1 MDSSRR
7 TYGTSGGVEMTDEGI
22 ERLAAAAEQGLDQR
36 RLRPRG
42 RPALGAGAARVA
54 QVRLPPELSEALA
67 ERAARDQTKASDV
80 IRAALREYLKV

>member
-1 MDSSRR
+1 MDRNAR
-7 TYGTSGGVEMTDEGI
+7 TYGTSGGVEITDGVI
-22 ERLAAAAEQGLDQR
+22 ERLAAAAEQGLDHR

-42 RPALGAGAARVA
+42 RPALGTGAARVA

-67 ERAARDQTKASDV
+67 DRAARDGTRSSDV